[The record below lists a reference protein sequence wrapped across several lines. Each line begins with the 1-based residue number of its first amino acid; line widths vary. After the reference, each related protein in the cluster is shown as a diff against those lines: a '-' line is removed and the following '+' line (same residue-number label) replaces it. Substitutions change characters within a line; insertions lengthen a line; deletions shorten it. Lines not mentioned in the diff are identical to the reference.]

1 MPIFIHDRFSF
12 GVTSKRQY
20 TDEGF
25 LKVPGH
31 AARTGI
37 QQYLAKELELTDRNP
52 LEIVNVLRPPEEV
65 FNQDSLE
72 SYAHKDVTDN
82 HPDKPVDAKT
92 HKAVTVGHVA
102 SLGQRDGDFVLV
114 DLIVKDAETIK
125 QIESGKV
132 QLSAGYEAEYIHQP
146 GKTEDGQ
153 EYEFI
158 QRDIRINH
166 VALVDKA
173 RAGQQARV
181 FDHNKGGQSMPKFT
195 LDNGHSVEVA
205 DEATVLLLNNYCDG
219 LKKQTADAMEK
230 VSEQTARAETLDAEN
245 EELKAKT
252 NDAAISSR
260 ISEIHTTLDRA
271 KKIAGA
277 DFTCDSI
284 DITEIKRAALAKQ
297 GKLNVADQDATYI
310 KVAFDMAEEKEV
322 EDEDEEEKKKKD
334 AKDSLDSLGKD
345 FSKLTAKDA
354 QTVRDASYDG
364 FLKNRY
370 ATKEA

>member
-1 MPIFIHDRFSF
+1 MPIFIQDRFGF

-52 LEIVNVLRPPEEV
+52 LEIVNVFRPPEEV
-65 FNQDSLE
+65 FSKDSLE

-82 HPDKPVDAKT
+82 HPDKLVDAKT

-102 SLGQRDGDFVLV
+102 SLGQQDGDFVLV

-132 QLSAGYEAEYIHQP
+132 QLSAGYEAEYIHKP

-158 QRDIRINH
+158 QRNIRINH
-166 VALVDKA
+166 IALVDKA

-205 DEATVLLLNNYCDG
+205 DEATAVLV
-219 LKKQTADAMEK
+219 QTAFDK
-230 VSEQTARAETLDAEN
+230 LKQET
-245 EELKAKT
+245 
-252 NDAAISSR
+252 
-260 ISEIHTTLDRA
+260 
-271 KKIAGA
+271 
-277 DFTCDSI
+277 
-284 DITEIKRAALAKQ
+284 
-297 GKLNVADQDATYI
+297 
-310 KVAFDMAEEKEV
+310 
-322 EDEDEEEKKKKD
+322 KD
-334 AKDSLDSLGKD
+334 AKSVYTNNAMINSL
-345 FSKLTAKDA
+345 
-354 QTVRDASYDG
+354 R
-364 FLKNRY
+364 
-370 ATKEA
+370 